1 MDTSQQRGKF
11 SKPYWP
17 WFVLLVMMMALG
29 GLNLTGQL
37 NWGAGDFIFVA
48 VIFFGGLSAYRFVA
62 GQGHGRVFHL
72 AVALSLITAL
82 SMIWITLAV
91 GIIGSEDNQANI
103 MYVVVLGIG
112 LLGSI
117 IARFR
122 APGMKWTMVWVT
134 IAQFAVTILAYTIWK
149 PETEEHVFSTA
160 ILNLFYVMLFLS
172 SAVLFHRARRQLMPS

>member
-1 MDTSQQRGKF
+1 MGISSTNRQIKKPHWTWLLAASMVVALVGLTLAGKLDWGVMD
-11 SKPYWP
+11 
-17 WFVLLVMMMALG
+17 FV
-29 GLNLTGQL
+29 
-37 NWGAGDFIFVA
+37 FVA
-48 VIFFGGLSAYRFVA
+48 VVLFGGLGAYRFVSGR
-62 GQGHGRVFHL
+62 GQGRTFHL

-103 MYVVVLGIG
+103 MYVAVLGIG

-149 PETEEHVFSTA
+149 PETEQHVFSTA
-160 ILNLFYVMLFLS
+160 VLNLFYVMLFLS
-172 SAVLFHRARRQLMPS
+172 SAVLFHRASRQVT

>member
-1 MDTSQQRGKF
+1 MGVTSQNTQIGKSF
-11 SKPYWP
+11 RRWIPP
-17 WFVLLVMMMALG
+17 G
-29 GLNLTGQL
+29 
-37 NWGAGDFIFVA
+37 
-48 VIFFGGLSAYRFVA
+48 VIFAVLVGLTLAGKLDWGVMDFVFVTVILFGGLGAYRFVSGR
-62 GQGHGRVFHL
+62 GQGRTFHL
-72 AVALSLITAL
+72 AVAMSLATAL
-82 SMIWITLAV
+82 SMIWVTLAV

-149 PETEEHVFSTA
+149 PETEEHVFSTV
-160 ILNLFYVMLFLS
+160 ILNLCYVMLFLS
-172 SAVLFHRARRQLMPS
+172 SAVLFHRASRQVA